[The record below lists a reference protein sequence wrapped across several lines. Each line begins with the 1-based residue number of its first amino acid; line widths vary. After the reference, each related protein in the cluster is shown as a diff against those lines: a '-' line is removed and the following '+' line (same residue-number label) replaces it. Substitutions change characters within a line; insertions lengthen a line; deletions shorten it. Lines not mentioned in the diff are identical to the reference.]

1 MVRPRDGVL
10 SGSSILLSKR
20 KGGSDQR
27 LRKRYSIAL
36 ELRYKLLNKGRVERL
51 GLGRTLNISSSGV
64 LFEANDLLPAGGTIE
79 LAINWPFL
87 LGAVINLK
95 LVMRGRVVRTD
106 AKTIA
111 VKVEH
116 YEFRTTGARSAKSH
130 SFRHG

>member
-1 MVRPRDGVL
+1 MP

-20 KGGSDQR
+20 KCGIDQR

-106 AKTIA
+106 AQTIA

-130 SFRHG
+130 SFSHG